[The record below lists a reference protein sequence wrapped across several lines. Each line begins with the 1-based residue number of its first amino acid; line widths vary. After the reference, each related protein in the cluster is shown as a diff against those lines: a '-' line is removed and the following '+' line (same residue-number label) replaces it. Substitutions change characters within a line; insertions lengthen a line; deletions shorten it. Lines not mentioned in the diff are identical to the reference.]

1 MTMRPDPFREEAI
14 LGRAYDARLVRRLWP
29 FVRPHRRWLLF
40 SLFLMPV
47 STLAGLAQPYLI
59 KVVIDNHIVPGA
71 LSGIGLVLA
80 AFLAASRLEFA
91 ARFGQLYW
99 MNLAGQRVVLDLRR
113 ELFAWSCL
121 GTSHI
126 RSR

>member
-40 SLFLMPV
+40 SLLLMPV
-47 STLAGLAQPYLI
+47 STLAGLAPPYHI

-71 LSGIGLVLA
+71 RSGLGLVLA
-80 AFLAASRLEFA
+80 AFLAGRPALPKFEPHS
-91 ARFGQLYW
+91 
-99 MNLAGQRVVLDLRR
+99 
-113 ELFAWSCL
+113 
-121 GTSHI
+121 
-126 RSR
+126 